1 MKPTKKFLAL
11 LLAAALLVCGG
22 CAQTEDEEETAS
34 VSEAMPAE
42 TAAQETTESETEET
56 PETEEDF
63 PTAADYYDYMQSVI
77 MAEYDLVTTD
87 PVEITL
93 GSGKTF
99 EEPLWVQGETG
110 IIGAVIHDYDGDG
123 SLEMAVFY
131 LVNCMRL
138 DTYFAPWLYDTETG
152 VDIDDDLYER
162 AFVIYV
168 IYYDAKDGEISQSSY
183 DQYMILPT
191 DGWGNISIGLE
202 RVGDDYYLFGHMYSE
217 NQATYGPTYT
227 LVAKLGGH
235 DTFTYEYST
244 VPSWYVINDRT
255 QAEMNELLGI
265 EEPLQIQTLSL
276 YDVLESSDTSS
287 AEAFYDSVG
296 ERALCYLDIE
306 YTDWDGY
313 DVTETV
319 TDYTNLR
326 HYLETGGQD
335 WEERELPE
343 GYEREVSDASAD
355 MVAFVEEIDA
365 GAGTTFAADGVNIL
379 DDTDGIY
386 YATFESDTLT
396 LTLYWDSE
404 AGRPTDICISEQEN
418 SIGTGVWYAA
428 KDAMLQ
434 SDVFGFTA
442 EEIAPLLGQVGWTDY
457 TTGVSI
463 GDYICMIYLVLDA
476 GVWLYLQ

>member
-1 MKPTKKFLAL
+1 MKSIKRLLAL

-22 CAQTEDEEETAS
+22 CAKTEDEPETAA
-34 VSEAMPAE
+34 VSETMSAE
-42 TAAQETTESETEET
+42 TAAQETAEPETAET
-56 PETEEDF
+56 PEPEADF
-63 PTAADYYDYMQSVI
+63 PTAADYYDYLQSDV
-77 MAEYDLVTTD
+77 MTEYSLVTTD

-93 GSGKTF
+93 DGGKNF
-99 EEPLWVQGETG
+99 EEALWVQGETG
-110 IIGAVIHDYDGDG
+110 IIGAEIHDYDGDG
-123 SLEMAVFY
+123 SLEMIVLY
-131 LVNCMRL
+131 LSNYMRL
-138 DTYFAPWLYDTETG
+138 DTYFASWLYDTETG
-152 VDIDDDLYER
+152 VDIDDELYER
-162 AFVIYV
+162 AFVV
-168 IYYDAKDGEISQSSY
+168 HVLYYDAKDGEISQSSS

-202 RVGDDYYLFGHMYSE
+202 KVGDDYYLFGHMYSE
-217 NQATYGPTYT
+217 NMSTYGPTYT
-227 LVAKLGGH
+227 LVAQLGGRGS
-235 DTFTYEYST
+235 FTYEYAT
-244 VPSWYVINDRT
+244 VPYWNRT

-265 EEPLQIQTLSL
+265 VEPLQIQTLSL

-296 ERALCYLDIE
+296 ERALCYVDID
-306 YTDWDGY
+306 YSDWGGS
-313 DVTETV
+313 DVTEIV

-335 WEERELPE
+335 WTERELPE

-365 GAGTTFAADGVNIL
+365 AAGTTFAADGVNVL

-386 YATFESDTLT
+386 HAAFESDTLS
-396 LTLYWDSE
+396 LDLYWDSE
-404 AGRPTDICISEQEN
+404 AGRPTDIRISEQEN

-457 TTGVSI
+457 TMGVSV
-463 GDYICMIYLVLDA
+463 GDYTCMIYLTVEA
-476 GVWLYLQ
+476 GIWLYLS

>member
-1 MKPTKKFLAL
+1 MKLTKKLLAL
-11 LLAAALLVCGG
+11 LLAVALLVCGG
-22 CAQTEDEEETAS
+22 CVQTEDEEDAADD
-34 VSEAMPAE
+34 EAVTVEDAAE
-42 TAAQETTESETEET
+42 TAEEATEPETEET
-56 PETEEDF
+56 AEPEEDF
-63 PTAADYYDYMQSVI
+63 PTAADYYTYIQSDI
-77 MAEYDLVTTD
+77 LTKYNLATTD
-87 PVEITL
+87 PVAISL
-93 GSGKTF
+93 GAGKLF

-110 IIGAVIHDYDGDG
+110 IIGAEIHDYDGDG
-123 SLEMAVFY
+123 SLEMIVLY
-131 LVNCMRL
+131 LANCMRL

-152 VDIDDDLYER
+152 VDIDDEVYER
-162 AFVIYV
+162 AFIIHVL
-168 IYYDAKDGEISQSSY
+168 YYDSKDGEISQSSF
-183 DQYMILPT
+183 DQYMVLPT

-202 RVGDDYYLFGHMYSE
+202 KVGDDYYLFGHMYSE

-235 DTFTYEYST
+235 DTFTYEYAT
-244 VPSWYVINDRT
+244 VPYWNRSQT
-255 QAEMNELLGI
+255 EMNELLSI
-265 EEPLQIQTLSL
+265 AEPLQIQTLSL

-296 ERALCYLDIE
+296 ERALCYFDIE

-335 WEERELPE
+335 WEEREPPE

-355 MVAFVEEIDA
+355 MIAFVEEIDA
-365 GAGTTFAADGVNIL
+365 AAGTTFAADGVNIL

-386 YATFESDTLT
+386 YTSFDSDTLT

-404 AGRPTDICISEQEN
+404 AGRPTDIRISEQEN

-434 SDVFGFTA
+434 SEVFGFTA

-457 TTGVSI
+457 TMGVSV
-463 GDYICMIYLVLDA
+463 GDYTCMIYLTIEA
-476 GVWLYLQ
+476 GIWLYLQ

>member
-1 MKPTKKFLAL
+1 MKLTKKLLAL
-11 LLAAALLVCGG
+11 LLVLALLACGG
-22 CAQTEDEEETAS
+22 CSGTEDEEDTAYGEAVTVEDETETAE
-34 VSEAMPAE
+34 EA
-42 TAAQETTESETEET
+42 TEEENAE
-56 PETEEDF
+56 PEEEF

-77 MAEYDLVTTD
+77 MTEYDLVTTD

-99 EEPLWVQGETG
+99 EEPLWVQGGTG
-110 IIGAVIHDYDGDG
+110 IIGAEIHDYDGDG
-123 SLEMAVFY
+123 SLEMIVLY
-131 LVNCMRL
+131 LANCMRL

-152 VDIDDDLYER
+152 VDIDDEVYER
-162 AFVIYV
+162 AFVIHV
-168 IYYDAKDGEISQSSY
+168 LYYDSKDGEISRSSF

-191 DGWGNISIGLE
+191 DGWGNISIGME

-335 WEERELPE
+335 WTERELPE
-343 GYEREVSDASAD
+343 GYEREVSDASED
-355 MVAFVEEIDA
+355 MIAFVEEIDA

-386 YATFESDTLT
+386 YASFDSGTLT

-404 AGRPTDICISEQEN
+404 AGRPTEICITEQE
-418 SIGTGVWYAA
+418 SEIGTGVWYAA

-442 EEIAPLLGQVGWTDY
+442 EEIEPLLGQVGWTDY
-457 TTGVSI
+457 TSGVSI
-463 GDYICMIYLVLDA
+463 GDYTCMIYLVVDA
-476 GVWLYLQ
+476 GIWLYLQ